1 MGISIHFRGS
11 INNLADIDQ
20 FQVELVKICE
30 VMNWEYHLVNE
41 DQTQPFS
48 AKLVHSDLGAKIE
61 GHIPLRG
68 IIIDMD
74 PQNESLRL
82 LFTPEG
88 KLSDFMLEIL
98 KHDGTLD
105 KNFDWLSVK
114 TQFGAVSSHVAL
126 VKLLRYLQQTYLP
139 DLEVKDEGEYW
150 ESGDVEKLMGH
161 RGFLTGK
168 IMQLER
174 ALANVQFDHEPT
186 TEEVL
191 QKLEEII
198 EKMMGN
204 RKP

>member
-1 MGISIHFRGS
+1 MGISIRFRGS
-11 INNLADIDQ
+11 INNLAAIDQ
-20 FQVELVKICE
+20 FQAELVKICE

-41 DQTQPFS
+41 DQARPFS
-48 AKLVHSDLGAKIE
+48 AKLVYSDLGANIE

-88 KLSDFMLEIL
+88 KLSDFMLELL

-105 KNFDWLSVK
+105 KNCDWLSVK

-150 ESGDVEKLMGH
+150 ETGDVEKLMGH
-161 RGFLTGK
+161 RGFLTAK
-168 IMQLER
+168 IVQWER
-174 ALANVQFDHEPT
+174 ALANVRFDHEPT

-191 QKLEEII
+191 EKLEAII
-198 EKMMGN
+198 EKMMGK
-204 RKP
+204 RKQ